1 MTAAVS
7 SVSRLFLVL
16 GFPVVIVFSM
26 LATLVRTPV
35 VSVPVV
41 LVTAFYNYEHITAW
55 IAALL

>member
-16 GFPVVIVFSM
+16 GFPAVIVLSM
-26 LATLVRTPV
+26 LATLIRTPIIA
-35 VSVPVV
+35 VPVV
-41 LVTAFYNYEHITAW
+41 LVTAFYNYEHITGW

>member
-16 GFPVVIVFSM
+16 GFPVIIVLSM

-35 VSVPVV
+35 VSVPIV
-41 LVTAFYNYEHITAW
+41 LVIGFYHFEHVAGLFTG
-55 IAALL
+55 LL